1 MKKRAKD
8 IDAPSRRAKESVICY
23 ILVGVVAFTCVLPLW
38 IALVA
43 SLSDETEIVEKGFS
57 LMPRKFTL
65 ETYKFIIKNKGAMEV
80 FCNALKNND
89 SKIPIKTEA
98 PRITEQVS
106 SIESVVIPMHR
117 EYKEPFEVSS
127 HIRNLHEG
135 WKASPEKLER
145 AAAYGIDLLPGQTLV
160 ESYTK
165 GEVA

>member
-1 MKKRAKD
+1 MNETKKMEM
-8 IDAPSRRAKESVICY
+8 SGETQKEQKTLIHWIREHKMEIAIAGISITA
-23 ILVGVVAFTCVLPLW
+23 LVGLVL
-38 IALVA
+38 
-43 SLSDETEIVEKGFS
+43 G
-57 LMPRKFTL
+57 
-65 ETYKFIIKNKGAMEV
+65 IKNKGAMEV

>member
-1 MKKRAKD
+1 MDETKKMEM
-8 IDAPSRRAKESVICY
+8 SGETQKEQKTLIQWIREHKKEIAIAGISITA
-23 ILVGVVAFTCVLPLW
+23 LVGLVL
-38 IALVA
+38 
-43 SLSDETEIVEKGFS
+43 G
-57 LMPRKFTL
+57 
-65 ETYKFIIKNKGAMEV
+65 IKNKGAMEV